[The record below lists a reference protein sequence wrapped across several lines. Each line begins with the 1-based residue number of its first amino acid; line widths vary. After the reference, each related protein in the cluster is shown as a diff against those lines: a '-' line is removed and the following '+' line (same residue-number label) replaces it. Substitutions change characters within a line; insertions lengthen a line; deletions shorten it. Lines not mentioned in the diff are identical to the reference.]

1 METTNL
7 PVVAPL
13 ESLLNSIAAHWQSLA
28 DTLAF
33 DTARLGDADV
43 IIRIVLQVF
52 LLLCSAFFS
61 GSETALFSLSRLDLQ
76 QLRKRRDPR
85 GEKVHELLD
94 QPRRLIIS
102 ILSGNELVNIA
113 AAANMAGLLNS
124 LYGSENIIWI
134 NLFVM
139 VPLLLL
145 FGEVTPKTVAVSN
158 PVRFALKISADL
170 MSTWVKLSTP
180 MRWLIRGIA
189 DRTTTL
195 FVGNEKAADNILQAD
210 EFRSL
215 VEAFASEGEL
225 DATERAIIHNLLEA
239 GDTEI
244 VEIMTPR
251 TRINFLDSD
260 MPMPEMI
267 AKFREYRNPRVPVF
281 LHHRDNLVGF
291 LHAEDI
297 LRMTL
302 KSDKPVED
310 WDLNELLRPAVVV
323 PPTKLVDEMLEFY
336 QQKNAR
342 AAIVLNEFGGVDG
355 IVSLKDVLS
364 FIFGQITGEAPGQ
377 DLYDEKDENS
387 YYVPGEMRLTDFNNL
402 TNFGIEDPRMTT
414 VGGVIFRH
422 LDRLP
427 KRDDAVQVEGV
438 VMRAIEM
445 DAHRIKTVHAYR
457 GDLEEESKT
466 TDEPGTESSEDKPV
480 KGSGKH
486 KKAKSKKVKEKPE
499 EGSEKRQEG
508 NEKAEEGSEIAEE
521 GSEKPGKGKEKLE
534 EGTKKSEQD
543 SKKSEENTKKSEENT
558 KKSEEDTKKSEE
570 DTKKPQEDMKESEAG
585 TKNSA
590 EVRKKSEEDT
600 RKPEKGSEE
609 AEEANKKPKDGSEKP
624 EKASGKPEKGSEV

>member
-1 METTNL
+1 METPNL
-7 PVVAPL
+7 PVAAPL
-13 ESLLNSIAAHWQSLA
+13 DPTLNSIGAIWHSLA

-33 DTARLGDADV
+33 NTARLGDADV
-43 IIRIVLQVF
+43 LFRLGLQVF

-124 LYGSENIIWI
+124 LYGSQNIIWI
-134 NLFVM
+134 NLLVM

-145 FGEVTPKTVAVSN
+145 FGEVTPKTIAVSN
-158 PVRFALKISADL
+158 PVRFSLKISADL
-170 MSTWVKLSTP
+170 MSTWVKVSAPL
-180 MRWLIRGIA
+180 RWLIRGIA
-189 DRTTTL
+189 DRITTL
-195 FVGNEKAADNILQAD
+195 FVGEEKAADNILQAD

-215 VEAFASEGEL
+215 VEAFAAEGEL

-251 TRINFLDSD
+251 TRINFLNAD
-260 MPMPEMI
+260 MPMVELI
-267 AKFREYRNPRVPVF
+267 AKFRKFRNPRVPVYRN
-281 LHHRDNLVGF
+281 HRDNLAGF
-291 LHAEDI
+291 LHAEDV

-302 KSDKPVED
+302 KGDKPVEE

-323 PPTKLVDEMLEFY
+323 PPTKLVDEMLDFY
-336 QQKNAR
+336 QNKNAR

-355 IVSLKDVLS
+355 IVTLKDVLT

-377 DLYDEKDENS
+377 HLYDEKDENS
-387 YYVPGEMRLTDFNNL
+387 YFVPGEMKLTDFNNL

-427 KRDDAVQVEGV
+427 KLDDAIQVEGV
-438 VMRAIEM
+438 VMRATEM
-445 DAHRIKTVHAYR
+445 DAHRIMTVHAYR
-457 GDLEEESKT
+457 GDLEDNDQEMNLSNELNA
-466 TDEPGTESSEDKPV
+466 DSSEDLRDLEPTE
-480 KGSGKH
+480 
-486 KKAKSKKVKEKPE
+486 ASKYDRE
-499 EGSEKRQEG
+499 E
-508 NEKAEEGSEIAEE
+508 
-521 GSEKPGKGKEKLE
+521 
-534 EGTKKSEQD
+534 
-543 SKKSEENTKKSEENT
+543 
-558 KKSEEDTKKSEE
+558 
-570 DTKKPQEDMKESEAG
+570 
-585 TKNSA
+585 
-590 EVRKKSEEDT
+590 
-600 RKPEKGSEE
+600 
-609 AEEANKKPKDGSEKP
+609 
-624 EKASGKPEKGSEV
+624 